1 MVLTA
6 KSQITAVKST
16 KLAPSSSSTSD
27 RMHAAASSFKR
38 GHIYANNT
46 QAYLN
51 MAAHIK
57 ADILNIWL

>member
-1 MVLTA
+1 
-6 KSQITAVKST
+6 
-16 KLAPSSSSTSD
+16 
-27 RMHAAASSFKR
+27 MHAAASSFKR

-46 QAYLN
+46 QTYLN